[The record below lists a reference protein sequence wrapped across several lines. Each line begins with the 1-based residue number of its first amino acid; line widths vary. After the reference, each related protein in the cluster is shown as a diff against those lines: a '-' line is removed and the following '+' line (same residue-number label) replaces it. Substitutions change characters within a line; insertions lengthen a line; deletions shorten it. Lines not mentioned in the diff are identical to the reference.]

1 MIKDKLNKILI
12 SVESSVI
19 KMDKII
25 NQELKE
31 YIQEK
36 ILPEYDL
43 NDKGHNK
50 EHIDFVLNR
59 AYELSVNH
67 DINYD
72 MLYTVVCYH
81 DIACHIN
88 REEHEVLSAQRL
100 FLDENLNKYFDK
112 TQLLM
117 MKEAIEDHRASL
129 EYIPRNIYGKI
140 LSSADRKID
149 IDIYLR
155 SSMSF
160 SLKKNPH
167 ISEEELIEDSYFFAI
182 KKFGKNG
189 YAVQKMYIE
198 DVKYKTFLD
207 EIQYLIENK
216 EHFINR
222 AKKVLEEIKNEII

>member
-25 NQELKE
+25 NKELKE
-31 YIQEK
+31 YIEEK

-117 MKEAIEDHRASL
+117 MKEAIEDHRASR

-160 SLKKNPH
+160 SLKKNTN

-198 DVKYKTFLD
+198 DVKYKAFLD